1 MAVRRLHPEQP
12 ESFAFTAANLDW
24 ANKVIS
30 RYPEGRQASAVIP
43 LLWRAQEQHDG
54 WLPEPAI
61 RYVAEMLGMP
71 DIRVLEVATFYTMFQ
86 LAPVGRKA
94 HIQVCGTTPCQ
105 LRGAEDLVR
114 VCKSKIAAHAHE
126 LSADGDFSWEEV
138 ECLGACVNAPMVQ
151 IFKDTYEDL
160 TPESLEALID
170 DIAAGREVTPGPQ
183 NGRRFGAPEGGATT
197 LTGLSDTTKGA
208 DPVPHVVAGAEA
220 ASHAFAGAAIN
231 GGGSDFDGVPGVS
244 ATKAAPKKA
253 AASKPAPKAGAEEAA
268 KPKPAATA
276 PAEPAAKAEAAS
288 APAAKKPASKA
299 GDTAQTSLDLASGEE
314 KEPELL
320 KGARGGKADD
330 LKRIKGVGPKIE
342 GILNELGI
350 YHFDQIAGWTD
361 ENKAWVDTRLKF
373 KGRIDREDWIAQA
386 KVLATGGET
395 DFSKRVD
402 GGDVPS
408 SKA

>member
-24 ANKVIS
+24 AKKVIA

-43 LLWRAQEQHDG
+43 LLWRAQEQHEG

-61 RYVAEMLGMP
+61 RYVAEMLSMP

-86 LAPVGRKA
+86 LAPVGKKA

-105 LRGAEDLVR
+105 LRGSEDLIR

-126 LSADGDFSWEEV
+126 LSGDGDFSWEEV

-160 TPESLEALID
+160 TAESLEALID

-197 LTGLSDTTKGA
+197 LTGLSDKTKGA
-208 DPVPHVVAGAEA
+208 DPLPHVINGAEA
-220 ASHAFAGAAIN
+220 ASHAFAGASIN
-231 GGGSDFDGVPGVS
+231 GGGSDFNGIPGAS
-244 ATKAAPKKA
+244 AGKTPAKKAPAAAKAKAPAAEAGKAEAPKAEAAAPKK
-253 AASKPAPKAGAEEAA
+253 PAVKDVLA
-268 KPKPAATA
+268 
-276 PAEPAAKAEAAS
+276 
-288 APAAKKPASKA
+288 
-299 GDTAQTSLDLASGEE
+299 AQTSLDLASGSE

-342 GILNELGI
+342 GILNELGV
-350 YHFDQIAGWTD
+350 YHFDQVASWTD

-386 KVLATGGET
+386 KVLAAGDET
-395 DFSKRVD
+395 EFSKRVD
-402 GGDVPS
+402 GGDAPS